1 MSSLDLGLIGNC
13 GFAALVDRRAR
24 IVWACLPRFD
34 GDPVFCS
41 LLDGGRPQDGDET
54 GVFAVDVEDLA
65 SSEQAYLHNSA
76 VLRTVL
82 TDARGGSLE
91 VIDFAPRFRRFERA
105 FRPTSVVRL
114 LRPLTGRPRIRVR
127 LRPRFGYGTMA
138 PQVTRGSNHVRYVG
152 PTQAL
157 RLTTDLPVSFV
168 MDETWFLLEGP
179 ATLVFGAD
187 EPLAAALQE
196 TALGFLDAT
205 NAYWRDYARYLALPF
220 EWQEAVIRAAI
231 TLKLCTFEET
241 GAVVAAVTTSIPE
254 HADSGR
260 TWDYRFC
267 WLRDAYFVIHA
278 LNRLGA
284 TKTMEDYLRYIG
296 NVVASVN
303 DGPLQPVY
311 GISLDWRLTE
321 WHAEGLTGYRGMGPV
336 RVGNQAYAQ
345 VQNDSYGAVVMA
357 ATQMF
362 FDLRLS
368 RTGGLDLFRRLE
380 GLGDRAVELFGE
392 PDAGL
397 WEFRTMARR
406 HTFSAV
412 MCWAACDRLARIA
425 RRLGLADREA
435 HWRGAADRL
444 KAEIVA
450 RAYDPAENAF
460 KDAFD
465 DGHADASLLL
475 LHELGFVSGDD
486 PRFAGTVAYI
496 EKHLRRGRHLLRYA
510 APDDFGEPKTAF
522 NICTFWFIDA
532 LAATGR
538 RAEARELFEEMLACR
553 NHLGLL
559 SEDIDPVTGELWGN
573 YPQTYSMVGLIN
585 SALRLSRPWE
595 GAI

>member
-13 GFAALVDRRAR
+13 GFAALVDKRAR

-41 LLDGGRPQDGDET
+41 LLDGGRPQDDDET

-65 SSEQAYLHNSA
+65 SSEQSYLHNSA

-82 TDARGGSLE
+82 TDARGGALE
-91 VIDFAPRFRRFERA
+91 VIDFAPRFRRFDRA

-114 LRPLTGRPRIRVR
+114 LRPLAGRPRIRVR
-127 LRPRFGYGTMA
+127 VRPRFGYGTMA
-138 PQVTRGSNHVRYVG
+138 PQSTRGSNHVRYVG

-157 RLTTDLPVSFV
+157 RLTTDLPVSYV

-179 ATLVFGAD
+179 ATLLFGAD

-303 DGPLQPVY
+303 GGPLQPVY

-380 GLGDRAVELFGE
+380 GLGDRAVALFGE

-425 RRLGLADREA
+425 HRLGLADREA

-486 PRFAGTVAYI
+486 PRFVGTVAYI

-538 RAEARELFEEMLACR
+538 REEARELFEEMLACR

-559 SEDIDPVTGELWGN
+559 SEDIDPATGELWGN